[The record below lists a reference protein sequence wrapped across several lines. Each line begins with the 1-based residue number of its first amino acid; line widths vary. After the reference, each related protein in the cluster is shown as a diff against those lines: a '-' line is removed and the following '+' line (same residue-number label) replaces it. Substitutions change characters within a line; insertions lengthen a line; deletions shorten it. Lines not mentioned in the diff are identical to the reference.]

1 MEGSLRQKKRKR
13 AELEPVS
20 SGNVAMKL
28 EVARSKVAL
37 EAEVKQKED
46 ALRLLRESINANLH
60 MQADYQDFK
69 RRARWLTGDMKVM
82 QRKYNNQSAV
92 IADLNSRLLEQHD
105 KDLYMYDTRR
115 TTQVKRRA
123 MEARTECKTAKPY

>member
-13 AELEPVS
+13 AEFEPVS

-37 EAEVKQKED
+37 EAEVKQKQD

-92 IADLNSRLLEQHD
+92 DSTYTQSHETCCGQQILCESFELQARVRACADIPCLLGV
-105 KDLYMYDTRR
+105 Y
-115 TTQVKRRA
+115 
-123 MEARTECKTAKPY
+123 